1 MRCKVNS
8 GIGGQA
14 VLEGIMMRNK
24 DRYAIAVRKPD
35 NDIAVKIEKVKGG
48 SREGTWKNL
57 PIIRGVFS
65 FVESLAMGMHC
76 LMYSAEFFMD
86 DEETES
92 RRSEEENL
100 TSEELDALRK
110 KREREETKTMTFAL
124 VLAVALA
131 IGVFMIAPY
140 YISSIFAMWTDSKL
154 LISTS
159 EAIIRIV
166 FFLIYIWAIS
176 KMRDIQRTFMYH
188 GAEHKCINCIENGFE
203 LNVENVM
210 KSSRLHK
217 RCGTSFLFF
226 VIVVSII
233 FIMFIQVESH
243 AMRIIIRLALIPLI
257 AGVSYEIIRW
267 AGSSENKFVNLL
279 SKPGMAL
286 QKMTTSEP
294 DESMVEVA
302 IKAVEAVFDWRAF
315 LKKNFEDENVQ
326 TVE

>member
-1 MRCKVNS
+1 MKCKVNS

-35 NDIAVKIEKVKGG
+35 NDIVVKIEKIKGG

-65 FVESLAMGMHC
+65 FVESLVMGMHC
-76 LMYSAEFFMD
+76 LMYSAEFLMD
-86 DEETES
+86 DEEEEG
-92 RRSEEENL
+92 RRHEEENL
-100 TSEELDALRK
+100 SQKELDALRK
-110 KREREETKTMTFAL
+110 KREREETKAMTFAL

-131 IGVFMIAPY
+131 IGIFMIAPY

-154 LISTS
+154 LISTL

-188 GAEHKCINCIENGFE
+188 GAEHKCINCVENGLE

-233 FIMFIQVESH
+233 FLMFIQVESH
-243 AMRIIIRLALIPLI
+243 AMRIIIRLALIPVI

-279 SKPGMAL
+279 SKPGLAL

-294 DESMVEVA
+294 DEAMAEVA

-315 LKKNFEDENVQ
+315 LKKNFEYEDVQ

>member
-1 MRCKVNS
+1 MNSKVNS

-14 VLEGIMMRNK
+14 VLEGIMMRN
-24 DRYAIAVRKPD
+24 RGEYAIAVRKPD

-48 SREGTWKNL
+48 SREGTWKNI

-65 FVESLAMGMHC
+65 FVESLVMGMHC
-76 LMYSAEFFMD
+76 LMYSAEFFID
-86 DEETES
+86 DEELEKQK
-92 RRSEEENL
+92 EEEKGL
-100 TSEELDALRK
+100 TPEELKALKK
-110 KREREETKTMTFAL
+110 KREREDSNAMTFAL
-124 VLAVALA
+124 VLAVVLA
-131 IGVFMIAPY
+131 VAIFMVAPY
-140 YISSIFAMWTDSKL
+140 YISNIFSMWTDSKL
-154 LISTS
+154 LISTA
-159 EAIIRIV
+159 EAVIRIV

-176 KMRDIQRTFMYH
+176 RMKDIQRTFMYH
-188 GAEHKCINCIENGFE
+188 GAEHKCINCIENGLE
-203 LNVENVM
+203 LSVGNVM

-226 VIVVSII
+226 VIVVSVI

-243 AMRIIIRLALIPLI
+243 ALRIIIRLALIPVI

-267 AGSSENKFVNLL
+267 AGNSENKFVNAL

-286 QKMTTSEP
+286 QKLTTSEP

-315 LKKNFEDENVQ
+315 LKKNFGYEDVQ
-326 TVE
+326 TPE